1 MAHRDDTTHNYP
13 SRVSNTCTTLGNTAC
28 LEPSALPTGISQPI
42 LMPVAAVNHKAI
54 DLTTRHDSKRIHKN
68 HEGLLLLQP
77 SVLSLAPTGSLSSLQ
92 SNYTTNISS
101 KLNASLSLPY
111 QHSPAP
117 PTSLQTPT
125 DRLKKSNPVILS
137 GSHIR
142 PKPRPPQLPL
152 QALSPQHDPQI
163 DLDDEPSMLSE
174 LIRGPTNSAQ
184 DPYNTFFD
192 DITGWEE
199 DTVDDIVS
207 CLLNTSSSASYK
219 YLTYESG
226 PALSVDE
233 PTGSPNT
240 FQKKLFRRKPPPK
253 TSNVKNPFLDLGE
266 ETSTQANAEIS
277 NKNLG
282 TKEDADIKDDSSQSV
297 VSTKANNDI
306 LDVPD
311 PSTSI
316 PTLDCIVKKS
326 KAWYGHT
333 NSNTLTQH
341 QTKNIK
347 QRPATCMTVPTN
359 RNSTT
364 RTQQQ
369 VQRVEMD
376 DDQFEAARRQYLTA
390 KEKSQ
395 SMSGS
400 SNSLKKCGTPPII
413 DPSSDVKLRTR
424 TSTPKRNTVD
434 LHHTDL
440 LETQPIEKIAL
451 MRKKLISSATT
462 AKVHWRSSQ
471 VVGNGSGAGTIV
483 PLDLT
488 GITVITGRKY
498 HKAEPASQ
506 SSQSNDINSQS
517 TQRPKT
523 AAAVLSQS
531 RRDKPMLPRISSAL
545 SVHITPGEV
554 SFNPII
560 KGLGSS
566 KIASHISVYNNK
578 AYDMSISDPIYD
590 LNRES
595 SSGPIQAHSQDV
607 HIISNGGY
615 YIPTLPQQHQTTL
628 TQVRIPVWCADTSP
642 TQYRSASLD
651 RFTATIMSAK
661 IHRKSPK
668 KLSQYGF
675 QQTTLPLDVILPVAS
690 STPPCRVDTM
700 NEFENSISKPLMEL
714 KQRPASTIASN
725 FIHRQRHSQV
735 HELHGSQELSMS
747 QDSVTTMADLQISKA
762 PCINTTPNK
771 PKRSFRSQVNLN
783 RLTGKTNI

>member
-125 DRLKKSNPVILS
+125 DRLKNPTLS
-137 GSHIR
+137 YS
-142 PKPRPPQLPL
+142 
-152 QALSPQHDPQI
+152 LSPQHDPQI

-233 PTGSPNT
+233 PT
-240 FQKKLFRRKPPPK
+240 
-253 TSNVKNPFLDLGE
+253 DLGE